1 MKCCRSVRSLDIKGV
16 LQDSRSEIMYLS
28 PHLILIFRGCAQD
41 RALRSMALRC
51 TAQLMMTYLQRTVSS
66 GPQLPPV
73 LAPHLANVLHQL
85 RRNAFQ
91 YVEQKVRPRQPKCSV
106 ARGRHQRVPLSVV
119 LYIVRYFISL
129 CGIMN
134 EFALY

>member
-1 MKCCRSVRSLDIKGV
+1 MFKPQNHKTLPS
-16 LQDSRSEIMYLS
+16 LS
-28 PHLILIFRGCAQD
+28 PHFARAQD

-51 TAQLMMTYLQRTVSS
+51 TAQLMMTYLQRTAGSGA

-91 YVEQKVRPRQPKCSV
+91 YAEQKVRTWGRGAHQPAGS
-106 ARGRHQRVPLSVV
+106 HQ
-119 LYIVRYFISL
+119 
-129 CGIMN
+129 
-134 EFALY
+134 